1 MWPKLDWTPST
12 RVASR
17 SCWWQ
22 QKLCPF
28 SNPKDRTGVQVMVL
42 LRIQAD
48 ADLPLAQVQ
57 PGMDFMTDLDRQ
69 LPECV
74 PFPNSPSIN
83 AQNIWCAHWT
93 VVRSNRSTSGISRF
107 VSYLWIQLAVLNF
120 QNRSQQGTGSKFH
133 QLEFKSIRFRT
144 DGLDFTE
151 IVTRQPLKV
160 SARHLRS
167 ILAKM

>member
-1 MWPKLDWTPST
+1 
-12 RVASR
+12 
-17 SCWWQ
+17 
-22 QKLCPF
+22 
-28 SNPKDRTGVQVMVL
+28 MVL

-151 IVTRQPLKV
+151 IVTRQPLKGFRKTLEIDTSQDV
-160 SARHLRS
+160 NKSQCTCLGCDKFSSFSVRFRRF
-167 ILAKM
+167 IVPNG